1 MVCVH
6 DSSVGSFYSDIG
18 VVRWCVYMA
27 AQWGLFTVI

>member
-6 DSSVGSFYSDIG
+6 GSSVWSVYSDIG

-27 AQWGLFTVI
+27 AQCGLFTEI